1 MRGHLLI
8 RKIKNSVFK
17 YIVYTLAVLSTIPL
31 LLILFYLGREGI
43 SSLNWD
49 FLVNLPRPVGE
60 IGGGV
65 SNAIIG
71 TLMLILISSIISIPL
86 GVTIGIFIS
95 EFRNNRITYFVKLC
109 TDILQGIPSIV
120 IGLIAYLWIVRQF
133 GSFSALSG
141 GVALSIMMLPVIIS
155 STEETLKLI
164 PSTLKE
170 SSYALGVPYYS
181 TMLRVIL
188 PAALNGIVTG
198 VMLSIAR
205 IAGETA
211 PLLFTAF
218 GSPFMNLNI
227 MKPVSSLPQII
238 FVYSTS
244 PYNEL
249 HSLAWGASFVLIILI
264 LTLNISAKIIAKRWK
279 VTF

>member
-1 MRGHLLI
+1 MSRHLLI
-8 RKIKNSVFK
+8 RKIKNSIFK
-17 YIVYTLAVLSTIPL
+17 YAVFTLAVFSTIPL
-31 LLILFYLGREGI
+31 LLILYYLGREGI
-43 SSLNWD
+43 SALNWS
-49 FLVNLPRPVGE
+49 FLFNLPRPVGE
-60 IGGGV
+60 IGGGIA
-65 SNAIIG
+65 NAIVG
-71 TLMLILISSIISIPL
+71 TLMLILVSSVISVPL
-86 GVTIGIFIS
+86 GITIGIFIS
-95 EFRNNRITYFVKLC
+95 EFRNNRITYFVKMC
-109 TDILQGIPSIV
+109 TDILVGIPSIV
-120 IGLIAYLWIVRQF
+120 IGLIAYLWIVKQF

-141 GVALSIMMLPVIIS
+141 GIALSIMMLPVIIS

-164 PSTLKE
+164 PSSLKE
-170 SSYALGVPYYS
+170 SSYALGVPYS
-181 TMLRVIL
+181 LTILKVIL

-218 GSPFMNLNI
+218 GSPFMNLNV
-227 MKPVSSLPQII
+227 MKPVSSLPQVI

-249 HSLAWGASFVLIILI
+249 HSLAWGASFVLIIMI
-264 LTLNISAKIIAKRWK
+264 LLLNISAKLLAKRWK